1 MHSNRTTRGV
11 ASRAAS
17 ELFEPQVN
25 CLSVAVAVK
34 VAHVNR
40 NSGISLDATVYLHV
54 VGVIRMVSL

>member
-1 MHSNRTTRGV
+1 M
-11 ASRAAS
+11 
-17 ELFEPQVN
+17 N

-34 VAHVNR
+34 VARRNHVNR